1 MPDWKGEIIQRLA
14 SLRLAPTREAEIV
27 EELAQHLEDR
37 YQELLA
43 GGAAPTQAYRT
54 ALEELSDNQW
64 LVQELRRVEHSMTSE
79 PVVLGTRG
87 GKNLMADLWQDLRYG
102 LRMLAKIPGFTAVAM
117 LTLAL
122 GIGANTAIFSMV
134 NAVLLRPLPYSEP
147 DRLVRVVSVRLRDG
161 ADDNVSYPDFVDWRA
176 RNHVFEG
183 LAVFRTGGFTLTG
196 MGTALRLNGAVVSAE
211 LFKLLR
217 VAPSLGRPFL
227 PEEDKP
233 GAVSGTDAVILSHGL
248 WQSQFGTDPSV
259 LGRTIKLNGK
269 SFTVVGV
276 SPPGFQFPIQ
286 TDVPDLWTTIAVD
299 GGGKESMI
307 TQRGAHYL
315 DVIARLKPGVTLP
328 HAQAEMSTI
337 VSNLNKQYPENYP
350 RAAKVVPELGEMVK
364 DVLPALLILLGAV
377 GCVLL
382 IACAN
387 VANLLLA
394 RGTARQREIA
404 IRSAL
409 GASRGRVIRQV
420 LTESIV
426 LSSLGGALGLLLGVG
441 GMGLLTRLIPGEIPR
456 LSEISLDL
464 RLLAFAAM
472 VSLVTGILFGLAPA
486 VQGSK
491 SDLTEALKEGGRGSS
506 EGVHRSRIRS
516 TLVVGEL
523 AVAMVLLVAAS
534 LLIQSLSCLERVD
547 PGFDPR
553 NVLTFGVHVPAT
565 YSDAQGLAFFRQV
578 VAGIGSL
585 PGVRTASAAVPLPLS
600 GDEMD
605 TSFEIEGRPVAK
617 AKRPTTI
624 FNLVEPR
631 YFATMGIPLM
641 RGRDFTPGDDL
652 KARPVVIVSETLAKR
667 FFPDQNPIGQ
677 HIKPGIS
684 NGYPADPMRE
694 IVAVVADVK
703 QASMAENASAEVYVP
718 LAQCP
723 NNSMLVVVR
732 TKTDPMSIVAAA
744 REKVKTLDKD
754 VPIFAVKTLD
764 EYVGESMAQ
773 ARFNARLLGIFA
785 GLALA
790 LAVVGIYGVIS
801 YSVTQRTHEIGVR
814 VALGAGL
821 GDVLKLV
828 VGQGLR
834 LALVGMAVGMVV
846 ALPATRLLR
855 AMLFSVRPT
864 DLTTFLLVSLVLFA
878 ATLLATYIP
887 ARRASKVDPVVA
899 LRYE

>member
-299 GGGKESMI
+299 GAGKESMI

-694 IVAVVADVK
+694 IVAVVTDVK

-732 TKTDPMSIVAAA
+732 TQTDPMSIVAAA